1 MSKRARRLALI
12 ILCLSALVL
21 LCDCGAADTADTDAA
36 EAADTT
42 ETTDATETTDSTDTA
57 DATETTDAADTA
69 DATDA
74 DEAADT
80 ADSYTVIFDSRGGT
94 EVAPFTAPAGSP
106 LHLGANPTKE
116 GSAFVTWEDQWGMPI
131 GHGAENTDVEWD
143 TEPGQEITL
152 YAYTAEGVFRYEPGA
167 DENRLVCLKREDLR
181 ASAGF
186 MQPFIAT
193 APLILIYVVDM
204 DKMRIPGGDPTA
216 AARFAAVDCGFV
228 GQNVYLH
235 AASEGLHS
243 CFIGRVDAEH
253 VGPVLGLSE
262 SQIPLFAQVVGRPAA
277 SAEAKE

>member
-21 LCDCGAADTADTDAA
+21 LCACGAADTDATETADAA

-42 ETTDATETTDSTDTA
+42 ETADAAETADATDTA
-57 DATETTDAADTA
+57 DATETAAAAETA
-69 DATDA
+69 DSTDA

-152 YAYTAEGVFRYEPGA
+152 YAVWE
-167 DENRLVCLKREDLR
+167 
-181 ASAGF
+181 
-186 MQPFIAT
+186 
-193 APLILIYVVDM
+193 
-204 DKMRIPGGDPTA
+204 
-216 AARFAAVDCGFV
+216 
-228 GQNVYLH
+228 
-235 AASEGLHS
+235 
-243 CFIGRVDAEH
+243 
-253 VGPVLGLSE
+253 
-262 SQIPLFAQVVGRPAA
+262 
-277 SAEAKE
+277 

>member
-12 ILCLSALVL
+12 ILCLSALIL
-21 LCDCGAADTADTDAA
+21 LCACGAADTADTGATETADAA
-36 EAADTT
+36 ETT
-42 ETTDATETTDSTDTA
+42 ETTETA

-69 DATDA
+69 NATDA

-152 YAYTAEGVFRYEPGA
+152 YAVWE
-167 DENRLVCLKREDLR
+167 
-181 ASAGF
+181 
-186 MQPFIAT
+186 
-193 APLILIYVVDM
+193 
-204 DKMRIPGGDPTA
+204 
-216 AARFAAVDCGFV
+216 
-228 GQNVYLH
+228 
-235 AASEGLHS
+235 
-243 CFIGRVDAEH
+243 
-253 VGPVLGLSE
+253 
-262 SQIPLFAQVVGRPAA
+262 
-277 SAEAKE
+277 

>member
-21 LCDCGAADTADTDAA
+21 LCACGAADTDATDTADAA

-42 ETTDATETTDSTDTA
+42 ETADAAETTDATDTA
-57 DATETTDAADTA
+57 DATDVTDAADTA

-80 ADSYTVIFDSRGGT
+80 AGSYTVIFDSRGGT

-116 GSAFVTWEDQWGMPI
+116 GSAFVTWEDQWGIPI

-152 YAYTAEGVFRYEPGA
+152 YAVWE
-167 DENRLVCLKREDLR
+167 
-181 ASAGF
+181 
-186 MQPFIAT
+186 
-193 APLILIYVVDM
+193 
-204 DKMRIPGGDPTA
+204 
-216 AARFAAVDCGFV
+216 
-228 GQNVYLH
+228 
-235 AASEGLHS
+235 
-243 CFIGRVDAEH
+243 
-253 VGPVLGLSE
+253 
-262 SQIPLFAQVVGRPAA
+262 
-277 SAEAKE
+277 